1 LAPAELTVRRTR
13 SADEVQAAFA
23 LRFAV
28 FCDEQGVPRGDELD
42 QRDEEAVQFVA
53 LRGGSVV
60 GTCRLLVDG
69 EVARIGRMAVARG
82 ERRGGVGRRLL
93 EVGEEAAREH
103 GARRVLL
110 AAQVQAEPFYARHG
124 YRAAGQPF
132 EEAGIEHIRMEK
144 ALA

>member
-1 LAPAELTVRRTR
+1 LARPELAVRRTR
-13 SADEVQAAFA
+13 SAGEVEAAFA

-28 FCDEQGVPRGDELD
+28 FCDEQGVSREDELD
-42 QRDEEAVQFVA
+42 GRDDEATHFVA
-53 LRGGSVV
+53 VRDGAVV

-69 EVARIGRMAVARG
+69 DVAKIGRMAVARD
-82 ERRGGVGRRLL
+82 ERRGGVGGRLL
-93 EVGEEAAREH
+93 EAGEAAAREH
-103 GARRVLL
+103 GARRVVL

-124 YRAAGQPF
+124 YRAAGRPF